1 MGRAVEYAGVDGVAG
16 AWYGKTPGLDRSG
29 DVLRHSNAM
38 GSGPNGGFVLFCG
51 DDPAAKSSTL
61 TCDSQ
66 YTFEDACVPVLFP
79 GDQQDVI
86 DFGVHAYRLSRFAGT
101 LVGMKIVTTVADG
114 TGTIDLDPA
123 RHPVSVLPSVEADGQ
138 SWRHEPLGMIGPHQV
153 PNQELLVVHNRLEA
167 AKAYVRA
174 NGLNRIVGAS
184 RARVWAWCVQARP
197 ITMLVQAFT
206 DLGVAFND
214 LAA

>member
-1 MGRAVEYAGVDGVAG
+1 VRLLILRRQLDERDGLNTATLVSGYPGSRLAASTWPWRAGGIVDRAPGCAPPGVNEELALAAVWGSQMGRAVEYAGVDGVAG

-138 SWRHEPLGMIGPHQV
+138 SWRT
-153 PNQELLVVHNRLEA
+153 
-167 AKAYVRA
+167 
-174 NGLNRIVGAS
+174 S
-184 RARVWAWCVQARP
+184 R
-197 ITMLVQAFT
+197 
-206 DLGVAFND
+206 
-214 LAA
+214 